1 MKSVEQPW
9 NVWTKEEFIQQ
20 FGGLYEHSAWV
31 AEQVWEHK
39 PFAGLQEML
48 DRMNEVVEASGR
60 DKQLELLRQHPDL
73 GSRIQM
79 SEHSQSEQA
88 GAGLTNLSADQY
100 ERLSRGNSEYIA
112 TYSFP
117 FILAV
122 KGKTADQI
130 LAALEARLGQR
141 EDEEFATALQQ
152 VQIIVGLRLRE
163 WASRHGMSV

>member
-1 MKSVEQPW
+1 MTTEQPW
-9 NVWTKEEFIQQ
+9 NSWTKDEFMQQ
-20 FGGLYEHSAWV
+20 FGGLYEHSSWV
-31 AEQVWEHK
+31 AEQVWERK
-39 PFAGLQEML
+39 PFVSLQIML
-48 DRMNEVVEASGR
+48 NKMNEVVQSSSRE
-60 DKQLELLRQHPDL
+60 KQMELLRQHPDL

-100 ERLSRGNSEYIA
+100 ERLSRGNKKYTD

-130 LAALEARLGQR
+130 VAALEARLGQP
-141 EDEEFATALQQ
+141 EEEEFAAALQQ

-163 WASRHGMSV
+163 WASRHGIAV

>member
-1 MKSVEQPW
+1 MTTEQPW
-9 NVWTKEEFIQQ
+9 NSWTKDEFLQQ
-20 FGGLYEHSAWV
+20 FGGLYEHSSWV
-31 AEQVWEHK
+31 AEQAWEQN
-39 PFAGLQEML
+39 PFSSLQGML
-48 DRMNEVVEASGR
+48 DSMNEVVQSSSRE
-60 DKQLELLRQHPDL
+60 KQLELLRQHPDL

-100 ERLSRGNSEYIA
+100 ERLSRENKKYTD
-112 TYSFP
+112 TYGFP

-130 LAALEARLGQR
+130 VAALEARLGQP

-163 WASRHGMSV
+163 WASRHGIAV